1 MRGVSSDSRTHNI
14 FYSIYSN
21 RMKKF
26 YFLVSFALLPCSAS
40 AQEAAPAQ
48 VPPAS
53 VPSQESG
60 PAQANPTPNE
70 ASTQPDGTALPAERP
85 PVRRMK
91 TIENREFDDREKIV
105 LLLNAHCDFPSKED
119 LIATSPDAEK
129 HLQDILK
136 DETVLFSVR
145 MRSLEALA
153 YFDTPQ
159 NIQTMEWMLNNPD
172 KIKHPLMLM
181 QAIRAYPKV
190 APQQAPATLEKFLKS
205 DNDMIRFITISALK
219 NCPGDAAVDVLNKR
233 YAVEKNRYFQTR
245 LMDAISNHCKQTTY
259 CNSSF

>member
-1 MRGVSSDSRTHNI
+1 
-14 FYSIYSN
+14 
-21 RMKKF
+21 MKLF
-26 YFLVSFALLPCSAS
+26 YFFIPLALLPLSAS
-40 AQEAAPAQ
+40 AQDTAPAQ
-48 VPPAS
+48 
-53 VPSQESG
+53 
-60 PAQANPTPNE
+60 
-70 ASTQPDGTALPAERP
+70 TQPTSNSPQPSPAPNNDSVQPDAGAQPEQRAP
-85 PVRRMK
+85 LRRMK
-91 TIENREFDDREKIV
+91 TIENREFDDREKII

-119 LIATSPDAEK
+119 LIATSPDAEN

-159 NIQTMEWMLNNPD
+159 NIQTMEWMLDNPD

-190 APQQAPATLEKFLKS
+190 APQQAPAALEKFLES

-219 NCPGDAAVDVLNKR
+219 SCPGDSALNVLNKR
-233 YAVEKNRYFQTR
+233 YSIEKNRYFQTR
-245 LMDAISNHCKQTTY
+245 LLDAITNHCNQSSY
-259 CNSSF
+259 CTSSN